1 MGMAKHFQSSKNKKV
16 CNVYTISLKKL
27 EMKLMKTFFDAGK
40 HQSFLATDFNTLD
53 IRVFYNVTGMTIKR
67 WRTWWWEWSNILK
80 VIKLTS
86 LQCLYSIFKKKLWM
100 KLSIFDVSYHFW
112 RKKPD
117 MSKLPRQGRLLN
129 LNNIL
134 RKSVA
139 TAFVFYCDAKHSD
152 TLLALKIFIINPNS

>member
-100 KLSIFDVSYHFW
+100 KVSIFYVSYHFW
-112 RKKPD
+112 RKIPD

-152 TLLALKIFIINPNS
+152 TLLALKFFIINPNS

>member
-1 MGMAKHFQSSKNKKV
+1 
-16 CNVYTISLKKL
+16 
-27 EMKLMKTFFDAGK
+27 MKLMKTFFDAGK
-40 HQSFLATDFNTLD
+40 HQSFLVVDFNTLD
-53 IRVFYNVTGMTIKR
+53 IKVFYNVTGMTIKR

-80 VIKLTS
+80 VLKLTS
-86 LQCLYSIFKKKLWM
+86 LQWLYSIFKKKLWM

-117 MSKLPRQGRLLN
+117 MSKLPRQGGLLN
-129 LNNIL
+129 LNNML

-152 TLLALKIFIINPNS
+152 TLLALKFFIINPNS